1 MPSVVMR
8 MNTFVDRDSGFP
20 QRSRSCRLYFQLF
33 SSRQWNSSNREE
45 MLSK

>member
-8 MNTFVDRDSGFP
+8 MNTLVDRDRGLP
-20 QRSRSCRLYFQLF
+20 QRSSSCLLYFQLF
-33 SSRQWNSSNREE
+33 SSRQWNSSNNEE